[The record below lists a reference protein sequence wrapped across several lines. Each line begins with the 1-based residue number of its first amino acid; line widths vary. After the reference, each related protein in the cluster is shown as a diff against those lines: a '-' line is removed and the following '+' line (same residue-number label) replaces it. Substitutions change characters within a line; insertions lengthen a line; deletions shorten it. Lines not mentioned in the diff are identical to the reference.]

1 MEVKVLKDSYYGKHR
16 KVTLQVEASPSEL
29 LAIES
34 LLRRQLSYCTN
45 MKNTDAL
52 VITDSFWFLKSF
64 AEAYRSTTKVLS
76 LFLDEMLRALNK
88 SISTK
93 SAIHAPFV
101 SEARIKEVLKSENLE
116 EELRSIVGLS
126 VYQCWCGASDE
137 PEKVV
142 LNKLKELR
150 NPAMVVAF
158 NHCGVV
164 YNEVDGY
171 VSPHVFM
178 SELTNYGV

>member
-34 LLRRQLSYCTN
+34 LMNRQLAYCTH
-45 MKNTDAL
+45 MKNTDVL

-64 AEAYRSTTKVLS
+64 AEAYHSTTKVLS
-76 LFLDEMLRALNK
+76 LFLDKTLRALNK
-88 SISTK
+88 SISVK
-93 SAIHAPFV
+93 SAIHAPFI
-101 SEARIKEVLKSENLE
+101 SDSKIEEVLKSENFE
-116 EELRSIVGLS
+116 EELRNIVGLS
-126 VYQCWCGASDE
+126 IYQCWCGASDE
-137 PEKVV
+137 SENVI
-142 LNKLKELR
+142 LDKLKKL
-150 NPAMVVAF
+150 PDPKMVVAF

-171 VSPHVFM
+171 VGPHVFM
-178 SELTNYGV
+178 SQLTNYGV

>member
-1 MEVKVLKDSYYGKHR
+1 MEVKVIKDSYYGKHR

-29 LAIES
+29 LSIES
-34 LLRRQLSYCTN
+34 LMRRQLSYCTN
-45 MKNTDAL
+45 MKNTDVML
-52 VITDSFWFLKSF
+52 ITDSFWFLKSF
-64 AEAYRSTTKVLS
+64 AEAYHSTTKVLS

-93 SAIHAPFV
+93 SAIHAPFI
-101 SEARIKEVLKSENLE
+101 SDSKIEEVLKSENME
-116 EELRSIVGLS
+116 EELRDVVGMSI
-126 VYQCWCGASDE
+126 YQCWCGASDE
-137 PEKVV
+137 PKKVM
-142 LNKLKELR
+142 LDKLKGLR

-171 VSPHVFM
+171 VSPHAYM
-178 SELTNYGV
+178 SQLTNYGV

>member
-1 MEVKVLKDSYYGKHR
+1 MEVKVIKDSYYGKHR

-29 LAIES
+29 LSIES
-34 LLRRQLSYCTN
+34 LMRKQLSYCTN
-45 MKNTDAL
+45 MKNTDAML
-52 VITDSFWFLKSF
+52 ITDSFWFLKSF

-88 SISTK
+88 SVSTK
-93 SAIHAPFV
+93 SAIHAPFI
-101 SEARIKEVLKSENLE
+101 SDSKIEEVLKSENME
-116 EELRSIVGLS
+116 EKLKNIVGLS

-137 PEKVV
+137 LEKVM
-142 LNKLKELR
+142 LDKLKELR

>member
-1 MEVKVLKDSYYGKHR
+1 MEVKVIKDSYYGKHR
-16 KVTLQVEASPSEL
+16 KVTLQVKALPAEL
-29 LAIES
+29 LVIAS
-34 LLRRQLSYCTN
+34 LLRRELCNCTDMVN
-45 MKNTDAL
+45 KDVI
-52 VITDSFWFLKSF
+52 VITSSFWQLDVL
-64 AEAYRSTTKVLS
+64 STTFHSTSNVIS
-76 LFLDEMLRALNK
+76 LFLDELARALNK
-88 SISTK
+88 SISVK

-101 SEARIKEVLKSENLE
+101 SKARIKEVLKSENLE
-116 EELRSIVGLS
+116 GELAKIVGLS
-126 VYQCWCGASDE
+126 IFQCWNGASYE
-137 PEKVV
+137 PEDVV
-142 LNKLKELR
+142 LDKLKKMR

>member
-29 LAIES
+29 YTIAS
-34 LLRRQLSYCTN
+34 VLRQELCNCTDMMN
-45 MKNTDAL
+45 KDAL
-52 VITDSFWFLKSF
+52 VVTSNFWHLDVISETF
-64 AEAYRSTTKVLS
+64 RTTSSVMN
-76 LFLDEMLRALNK
+76 LFLDKLARALRG
-88 SISTK
+88 SVSVK

-101 SEARIKEVLKSENLE
+101 SEAKIKEVLKSKNYE
-116 EELRSIVGLS
+116 EELCKIVGLS
-126 VYQCWCGASDE
+126 VYQCWCGASE
-137 PEKVV
+137 ERENVI
-142 LNKLKELR
+142 LKNLKKLR

>member
-34 LLRRQLSYCTN
+34 LMRRQLAYCTH
-45 MKNTDAL
+45 MKNTDAML
-52 VITDSFWFLKSF
+52 ITDSFWFLKSF

-93 SAIHAPFV
+93 SAIHAPFI
-101 SEARIKEVLKSENLE
+101 SDSKIEEVLKSENME
-116 EELRSIVGLS
+116 EELRDVVGMSI
-126 VYQCWCGASDE
+126 YQCWCGSSDE
-137 PEKVV
+137 PKKVM
-142 LNKLKELR
+142 LDKLKELR

-171 VSPHVFM
+171 VSPHAYM
-178 SELTNYGV
+178 SQLTNYGV

>member
-16 KVTLQVEASPSEL
+16 NVTLQVEASPSEL
-29 LAIES
+29 LSIES
-34 LLRRQLSYCTN
+34 LMRKQLSYCTN
-45 MKNTDAL
+45 MKNTDAML
-52 VITDSFWFLKSF
+52 ITDSFWFLKSF

-76 LFLDEMLRALNK
+76 LFLDEMLRVLNK
-88 SISTK
+88 SVSIK
-93 SAIHAPFV
+93 SAIHAPFI
-101 SEARIKEVLKSENLE
+101 SDSKIEEVLKSESIE
-116 EELRSIVGLS
+116 EKLKNIVGLS

-137 PEKVV
+137 PEKVM
-142 LNKLKELR
+142 LDKLKELR